1 MDLTVGELANKD
13 FSNAEGGMTA
23 ADYEAIS
30 KQTAAALQAAKA
42 ARDAETAR
50 TGCKKPVFNI
60 GKKKKEY
67 EACLASNKSASA
79 PIPTYTPT
87 DVPTPKPFYKTGTGI
102 TLIAVGSLALLV
114 GGFLLI
120 RKYK

>member
-13 FSNAEGGMTA
+13 FSNAEGGGMTA

-30 KQTAAALQAAKA
+30 KQTAAALQAAKE

-50 TGCKKPVFNI
+50 TGCKKPIFNV

-67 EACLASNKSASA
+67 EACLAANKTISA
-79 PIPTYTPT
+79 PTPSYTPT
-87 DVPTPKPFYKTGTGI
+87 PEAKPFYKTGTGI
-102 TLIAVGSLALLV
+102 TVIVVGSLALLV

-120 RKYK
+120 RKFKK